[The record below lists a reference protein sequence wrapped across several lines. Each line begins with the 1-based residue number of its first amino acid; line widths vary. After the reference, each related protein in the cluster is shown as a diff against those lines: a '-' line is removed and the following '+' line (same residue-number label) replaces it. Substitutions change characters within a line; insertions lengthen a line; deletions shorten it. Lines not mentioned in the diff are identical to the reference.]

1 MVEKEG
7 LIVAVGNGKQFGG
20 GIKIC
25 PEAEID
31 DGLLDFVVAGKL
43 KKIKIPGAFMKL
55 MKGKI
60 LELNFT
66 SFERQERVKI
76 EFENPVTIQ
85 IDGELYEGIDFD
97 VSVVKGG
104 INIFR
109 P

>member
-1 MVEKEG
+1 
-7 LIVAVGNGKQFGG
+7 
-20 GIKIC
+20 
-25 PEAEID
+25 
-31 DGLLDFVVAGKL
+31 
-43 KKIKIPGAFMKL
+43 MKL